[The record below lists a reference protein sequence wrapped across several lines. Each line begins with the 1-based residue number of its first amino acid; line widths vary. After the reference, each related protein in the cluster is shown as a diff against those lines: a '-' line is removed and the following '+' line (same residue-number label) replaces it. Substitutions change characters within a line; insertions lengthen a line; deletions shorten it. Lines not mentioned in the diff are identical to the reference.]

1 MAHETVEVT
10 TYEQLRDL
18 HGEPLARVRDKAR
31 TRLED
36 VHRTWIA
43 RSPFCVVATSAA
55 DGTCDASPKGDPAG
69 FVRVLDEQTI
79 AVPERP
85 GNKRVDGFAN
95 VLENPHVGLLF
106 VVPGRGDTLRING
119 RARLLSDAPY
129 FDDMVVRGHR
139 PRLALEV
146 AIEEVYFH
154 CAKAFMRSKLWDP
167 ESWKPESVPSRPHI
181 AKQLERPDEPIE
193 ELERYYGAAYAQH
206 LY

>member
-18 HGEPLARVRDKAR
+18 HGVPLARVRDKAR
-31 TRLED
+31 TRLKD

-95 VLENPHVGLLF
+95 VLANPHVGLLF

>member
-1 MAHETVEVT
+1 M
-10 TYEQLRDL
+10 
-18 HGEPLARVRDKAR
+18 
-31 TRLED
+31 
-36 VHRTWIA
+36 
-43 RSPFCVVATSAA
+43 VATSAA

-95 VLENPHVGLLF
+95 VLANPHVGLLF

>member
-95 VLENPHVGLLF
+95 VLANPHVGLLF

>member
-18 HGEPLARVRDKAR
+18 HGEPLARVRDKAC

-95 VLENPHVGLLF
+95 VLANPHVGLLF